1 MYQVIARRFRPKKF
15 KELLGHE
22 AVVQTLKN
30 GIRLKR
36 LAHAYLFAG
45 PRGTGKT
52 SIARIFAKAINC
64 DRLTDEFEP
73 CNECSS
79 CLEIQNGQSFDVMEI
94 DGASNRGIDDIR
106 KINET
111 IAVQAS
117 SGRHKIY
124 LIDEVHM
131 LTKEAFNAL
140 LKTLEEPPPKVKF
153 LFATTEPHKVL
164 PTILSRCQRFQL
176 TRIPLNII
184 VKKLKSIA
192 ETLQVEVEEGALV
205 LIAKQADGGLRD
217 AESLF
222 DQIIG
227 FEEGAITEAKVTH
240 ILGLPPLDKL
250 FELNQIIQTQDY
262 TKAACLA
269 QETFLSGRDLNHYIE
284 TLVDHFRTLLLIKLN
299 AYEPL
304 HLTPQHLERGMKET
318 FQTDNLIAMIEY
330 LLSTLTQAKNEA
342 ITQSR
347 LEAIFYKLIRL
358 NRTTPIA
365 TLIERL
371 ESLENRIKS
380 GVQAYTPPPV
390 QLSSP
395 PLPPAA
401 PPKSAIPQAAAKV
414 NIDPT
419 PSDKDLKG
427 LKPAVKK
434 VEIPAATPP
443 PPKKVETPAAALP
456 PKGDLNQAKLDT
468 LLHFAS
474 IELEGRITKK

>member
-1 MYQVIARRFRPKKF
+1 MYQVIARRFRPKRF

-64 DRLTDEFEP
+64 DKLTEDFEP

-111 IAVQAS
+111 IAIQAS

-176 TRIPLNII
+176 TRIPLNTI
-184 VKKLKSIA
+184 VKKLKGIA

-227 FEEGAITEAKVTH
+227 FGEGKITEAKVTE
-240 ILGLPPLDKL
+240 ILGLPPMEKL
-250 FELNQIIQTQDY
+250 FELNQVIQAEDY
-262 TKAACLA
+262 PKAALLA
-269 QETFLSGRDLNHYIE
+269 QELFLSGSDLNHYLE
-284 TLVDHFRTLLLIKLN
+284 TLVDHFRALLLIKLN

-304 HLTPQHLERGMKET
+304 HLTQAHLERGMKET
-318 FQTDNLIAMIEY
+318 FTPDNLISMIEY
-330 LLSTLTQAKNEA
+330 LLQALSQAKQEA
-342 ITQSR
+342 VNLSR

-358 NRTTPIA
+358 NKTLPIGV
-365 TLIERL
+365 LIERL
-371 ESLENRIKS
+371 EALEGRLGKGMGAS
-380 GVQAYTPPPV
+380 PQTPMAPP
-390 QLSSP
+390 Q
-395 PLPPAA
+395 PLPN
-401 PPKSAIPQAAAKV
+401 SAIPPAAAKV

-419 PSDKDLKG
+419 PSEKDLKG

-434 VEIPAATPP
+434 VEPAQQAAPQSPP
-443 PPKKVETPAAALP
+443 APKVETPP
-456 PKGDLNQAKLDT
+456 PNIPKGDLTQAKLDT